1 MNGKNQNID
10 KCYDNLKSV
19 KNCAVK
25 MLKSPLNIALVIL
38 TYVIWSMLGMRYS
51 SNQNFDMTVTP
62 QHYIMLL
69 SVISILAALINYKTK
84 LVLLAI
90 VGAMTFVVS
99 LLSIVTSK
107 IGVIW
112 FGYPIGY
119 YVICPI
125 SIFLFLL
132 QIKQITCFAWCQ
144 YCEVLKS
151 GEVSDI
157 AKDNSDNFIQEV
169 TKHDLRNNKQQ
180 NSTK

>member
-10 KCYDNLKSV
+10 KYYGNLESV
-19 KNCAVK
+19 KNRAVK
-25 MLKSPLNIALVIL
+25 MLKSPSNIVIIIL
-38 TYVIWSMLGMRYS
+38 TYMIWSMLGMRYS

-62 QHYIMLL
+62 QYYVMLL
-69 SVISILAALINYKTK
+69 SVISILAALINYNTK

-90 VGAMTFVVS
+90 VGAMTVVVS
-99 LLSIVTSK
+99 LLAIVTNK

-112 FGYPIGY
+112 LGYPIGY
-119 YVICPI
+119 YALCPM

-151 GEVSDI
+151 CKINTI
-157 AKDNSDNFIQEV
+157 AKESTNNFTQEAA
-169 TKHDLRNNKQQ
+169 KHDSQNNKKQ
-180 NSTK
+180 NSKK